1 MQPAATDVEGNIRR
15 RHNGMAA
22 AADPVARFQH
32 DCRETGIFQG
42 PRGAE
47 ACGAGPDNGDIDFGE
62 QWMLTKTLIKQ
73 A

>member
-1 MQPAATDVEGNIRR
+1 
-15 RHNGMAA
+15 MAA
-22 AADPVARFQH
+22 AADAVARFQH